1 MLTIYDFNPT
11 KKELKLYVGHL
22 TKEEYLSIF
31 ARTKESAYEDI
42 VNLLHRRGDQRYK
55 IYYDQL
61 PEGKKTQMRFIWEHP

>member
-11 KKELKLYVGHL
+11 KKELKYFNGNLK
-22 TKEEYLSIF
+22 KEDYLRIF
-31 ARTKESAYEDI
+31 AQTKESAYEDI
-42 VNLLHRRGDQRYK
+42 AELLHRRGDPRYK